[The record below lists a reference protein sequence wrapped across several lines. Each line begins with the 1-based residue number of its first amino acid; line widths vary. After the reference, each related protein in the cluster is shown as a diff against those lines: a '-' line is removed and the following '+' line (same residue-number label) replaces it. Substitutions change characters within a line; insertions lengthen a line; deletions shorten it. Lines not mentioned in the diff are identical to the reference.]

1 MNMGMTITEKIIAA
15 HAGRDYVEPGELV
28 TVKVDLAIAND
39 ITAPLAI
46 KQLEKYGIDKVHDPN
61 KIALVMDH
69 FFPPKDIMSAQQI
82 KISRDFAKKMGIKNY
97 FEGQDS
103 GVMHTLL
110 PEKGFIVPGDLVIG
124 ADSHTCTYGGIGAF
138 STGVGSTDIAYIWAT
153 GETWLRVPES
163 MKFVFYNKPQKWVG
177 GKDFVLTVIGK
188 IGVDGALYKAMEY
201 QGEAIRALDI
211 DNRLTIAN
219 MAIEAG
225 GKSGIIEPDEKTVEW
240 VRKRTNREFKL
251 YKSDPD
257 AKYCCEYEFDAS
269 KIEPVVACPS
279 LPSNVKPVS
288 EVAGTHI
295 DQVFIG
301 SCTNGRLSDLRIAA
315 AILKGKK
322 VHPEVRCIVIPASD
336 QIYKQALH
344 EGIIEIL
351 ADAGC
356 LISTSTCGPCLGGH
370 MGILA
375 EGEVCLSTSNRNFVG
390 RMGHPKSQ
398 VYLSSPAVAA
408 ASAVL
413 GRIAHP
419 DEVAK
424 YEEVETLITL

>member
-1 MNMGMTITEKIIAA
+1 MGMTITEKIIAA
-15 HAGRDYVEPGELV
+15 HAGKDYVEPGELV

-46 KQLEKYGIDKVHDPN
+46 KQLEKYGIDKVYDPN

-69 FFPPKDIMSAQQI
+69 FFPPKDILSAQQI

-110 PEKGFIVPGDLVIG
+110 PEKGFVVPGDLVIG

-201 QGEAIRALDI
+201 QGEAIKALDI

-269 KIEPVVACPS
+269 KIEPVVACPN

-288 EVAGTHI
+288 EVAGTRI

-301 SCTNGRLSDLRIAA
+301 SCTNGRLSDLKVAA

-344 EGIIEIL
+344 EGLLEIL

>member
-1 MNMGMTITEKIIAA
+1 MGMTITEKIIAA
-15 HAGRDYVEPGELV
+15 HAGKDYVEPGELV

-69 FFPPKDIMSAQQI
+69 FFPPKDILSAQQI

-110 PEKGFIVPGDLVIG
+110 PEKGFVVPGDLVIG

-153 GETWLRVPES
+153 GETWLRVPET
-163 MKFVFYNKPQKWVG
+163 MKFTFYGKPQKWVG

-201 QGEAIRALDI
+201 HGEAIKALDI

-225 GKSGIIEPDEKTVEW
+225 GKNAVIEADEKTIEW
-240 VRKRTNREFKL
+240 VRKRTNREFKI

-257 AKYCCEYEFDAS
+257 AKYCCEYEFDAN
-269 KIEPVVACPS
+269 KIEPVVACPN

-288 EVAGTHI
+288 EVVGTHI

-424 YEEVETLITL
+424 YEDVETLITL

>member
-1 MNMGMTITEKIIAA
+1 MGMTITEKIIAA
-15 HAGRDYVEPGELV
+15 HSDKKVVEAGELV

-39 ITAPLAI
+39 ITAPIAI
-46 KQLEKYGIDKVHDPN
+46 KQLEKYGIDKVHDPDR
-61 KIALVMDH
+61 IALVMDH
-69 FFPPKDIMSAQQI
+69 FFPPKDILSAQQI
-82 KISRDFAKKMGIKNY
+82 KISRDFAKRMGIKNY

-103 GVMHTLL
+103 GVMHTVL

-124 ADSHTCTYGGIGAF
+124 ADSHTCTYGGLGAF
-138 STGVGSTDIAYIWAT
+138 ATGVGSTDIAYIWAT
-153 GETWLRVPES
+153 GETWLKVPET
-163 MKFVFYNKPQKWVG
+163 MKFVFYGKPQKWVG
-177 GKDFVLTVIGK
+177 GKDFVLSVIGK

-201 QGEAIRALDI
+201 HGEAIKSLSI
-211 DNRLTIAN
+211 DDRLTIAN

-225 GKSGIIEPDEKTVEW
+225 GKNAIIEADEKTIEW
-240 VRKRTNREFKL
+240 VRKRTSREGVV
-251 YKSDPD
+251 YKADPD

-269 KIEPVVACPS
+269 KIEPVVACPH

-301 SCTNGRLSDLRIAA
+301 SCTNGRISDLRIAA

-322 VHPEVRCIVIPASD
+322 VHPEVRCIIIPASD
-336 QIYKQALH
+336 QVYKQAMH
-344 EGIIEIL
+344 EGILEIL

-375 EGEVCLSTSNRNFVG
+375 EGEVCISTSNRNFVG
-390 RMGHPKSQ
+390 RMGHPGSF
-398 VYLSSPAVAA
+398 VYLSGPAVAA

-424 YEEVETLITL
+424 FEDIETLITL

>member
-1 MNMGMTITEKIIAA
+1 MGMTITEKIIAA

-110 PEKGFIVPGDLVIG
+110 PEKGFVVPGDLVIG

-201 QGEAIRALDI
+201 QGEAIKALDI

-225 GKSGIIEPDEKTVEW
+225 GKTGIIEPDEKTVEW

-301 SCTNGRLSDLRIAA
+301 SCTNGRLSDLKIAA

-344 EGIIEIL
+344 EGILEIL

-375 EGEVCLSTSNRNFVG
+375 EGEACISTSNRNFVG

-419 DEVAK
+419 DEVAR

>member
-1 MNMGMTITEKIIAA
+1 MGMTITEKIIAA
-15 HAGRDYVEPGELV
+15 HAGKDYVEPGELV

-69 FFPPKDIMSAQQI
+69 FFPPKDILSAQQI

-153 GETWLRVPES
+153 GETWLRVPET
-163 MKFVFYNKPQKWVG
+163 MKFVFYGKPQKWVG
-177 GKDFVLTVIGK
+177 GKDFVLSVIGK

-201 QGEAIRALDI
+201 HGEAIKALDI

-225 GKSGIIEPDEKTVEW
+225 GKNAVIEADEKTIEW
-240 VRKRTNREFKL
+240 VRKRTNREFKI

-257 AKYCCEYEFDAS
+257 AKYCCEYEFDAN
-269 KIEPVVACPS
+269 KIEPVVACPN

-322 VHPEVRCIVIPASD
+322 IHPEVRCIVIPASD

-408 ASAVL
+408 ASAIL

-424 YEEVETLITL
+424 YEDVETLITL

>member
-1 MNMGMTITEKIIAA
+1 MGMTITEKIIAA

-28 TVKVDLAIAND
+28 TVKVDLVIAND

-110 PEKGFIVPGDLVIG
+110 PEKGFVVPGDLVIG

-225 GKSGIIEPDEKTVEW
+225 GKTGIIEPDEKTVEW

-301 SCTNGRLSDLRIAA
+301 SCTNGRLSDLKIAA

-344 EGIIEIL
+344 EGILEIL

-375 EGEVCLSTSNRNFVG
+375 EGEACISTSNRNFVG

>member
-1 MNMGMTITEKIIAA
+1 MGMTITEKIIAA

-110 PEKGFIVPGDLVIG
+110 PEKGFVVPGDLVIG

-344 EGIIEIL
+344 EGILEIL

-375 EGEVCLSTSNRNFVG
+375 EGEACISTSNRNFVG

-398 VYLSSPAVAA
+398 VYLSGPAVAT

>member
-1 MNMGMTITEKIIAA
+1 MGMTITEKIIAA

-110 PEKGFIVPGDLVIG
+110 PEKGYVVPGDLVIG

-269 KIEPVVACPS
+269 KIELVVACPS

-370 MGILA
+370 IGILA

>member
-15 HAGRDYVEPGELV
+15 HAGKDYVEPGELV

-110 PEKGFIVPGDLVIG
+110 PEKGFVVPGDLVIG

-201 QGEAIRALDI
+201 HGEAIKALDI

-240 VRKRTNREFKL
+240 VRKRTDREFKL

>member
-1 MNMGMTITEKIIAA
+1 MGMTITEKIIAA

-110 PEKGFIVPGDLVIG
+110 PEKGFVVPGDLVIG

-225 GKSGIIEPDEKTVEW
+225 GKSGIIEPDEKTVDW

-315 AILKGKK
+315 AILKSKK

>member
-1 MNMGMTITEKIIAA
+1 MGMTITEKIIAA

-110 PEKGFIVPGDLVIG
+110 PEKGFVVPGDLVIG

-344 EGIIEIL
+344 EGILEIL

-375 EGEVCLSTSNRNFVG
+375 EGEACISTSNRNFVG

-398 VYLSSPAVAA
+398 VYLSSPAVAV

>member
-1 MNMGMTITEKIIAA
+1 MGMTITEKIIAA
-15 HAGRDYVEPGELV
+15 HAGKDYVEPGELV

-110 PEKGFIVPGDLVIG
+110 PEKGFVVPGDLVIG

>member
-1 MNMGMTITEKIIAA
+1 MGMTITEKIIAA

-110 PEKGFIVPGDLVIG
+110 PEKGFVVPGDLVIG

>member
-1 MNMGMTITEKIIAA
+1 
-15 HAGRDYVEPGELV
+15 
-28 TVKVDLAIAND
+28 
-39 ITAPLAI
+39 
-46 KQLEKYGIDKVHDPN
+46 
-61 KIALVMDH
+61 
-69 FFPPKDIMSAQQI
+69 
-82 KISRDFAKKMGIKNY
+82 
-97 FEGQDS
+97 
-103 GVMHTLL
+103 
-110 PEKGFIVPGDLVIG
+110 
-124 ADSHTCTYGGIGAF
+124 
-138 STGVGSTDIAYIWAT
+138 
-153 GETWLRVPES
+153 
-163 MKFVFYNKPQKWVG
+163 
-177 GKDFVLTVIGK
+177 
-188 IGVDGALYKAMEY
+188 
-201 QGEAIRALDI
+201 
-211 DNRLTIAN
+211 

-240 VRKRTNREFKL
+240 VRKRTDREFKL

>member
-1 MNMGMTITEKIIAA
+1 MGMTITEKIIAA
-15 HAGRDYVEPGELV
+15 HAGKDYVEPGELV

-110 PEKGFIVPGDLVIG
+110 PEKGFVVPGDLVIG

-336 QIYKQALH
+336 QIYKQALR

-351 ADAGC
+351 AEAGC

-424 YEEVETLITL
+424 YEEIETLITL

>member
-1 MNMGMTITEKIIAA
+1 MGMTITEKIIAA
-15 HAGRDYVEPGELV
+15 HAGKDYVEPGELV

-110 PEKGFIVPGDLVIG
+110 PEKGFVVPGDLVIG

-201 QGEAIRALDI
+201 QGEAIEALDI

-225 GKSGIIEPDEKTVEW
+225 GKNGIIEPDEKTVEW

-398 VYLSSPAVAA
+398 VYLSSSAVAA

>member
-1 MNMGMTITEKIIAA
+1 MGMTITEKIIAA
-15 HAGRDYVEPGELV
+15 HAGKDYVEPGELV

-110 PEKGFIVPGDLVIG
+110 PEKGFVVPGDLVIG

-201 QGEAIRALDI
+201 HGEAIRALDI

-413 GRIAHP
+413 GKIAHP

>member
-1 MNMGMTITEKIIAA
+1 MGMTITEKIIAA
-15 HAGRDYVEPGELV
+15 HAGKDYVEPGELV

-110 PEKGFIVPGDLVIG
+110 PEKGFVVPGDLVIG

-201 QGEAIRALDI
+201 HGEAIKALDI

-240 VRKRTNREFKL
+240 VRKRTDREFKL

-351 ADAGC
+351 AEAGC

-413 GRIAHP
+413 GRIVHP

>member
-1 MNMGMTITEKIIAA
+1 MGMTITEKIIAA
-15 HAGRDYVEPGELV
+15 HAGKDYVEPGELV

-110 PEKGFIVPGDLVIG
+110 PEKGFVVPGDLVIG

-201 QGEAIRALDI
+201 HGEAIKALDI

-240 VRKRTNREFKL
+240 VRKRTDREFKL

-356 LISTSTCGPCLGGH
+356 LIGTSTCGPCLGGH

>member
-1 MNMGMTITEKIIAA
+1 MGMTITEKIIAA
-15 HAGRDYVEPGELV
+15 HAGKDYIEPGELV

-46 KQLEKYGIDKVHDPN
+46 KQLEKYGIDKVYDPN

-336 QIYKQALH
+336 QIYKRALH